1 MISDIPVT
9 IELSQNAKDNDLMV
23 FNDNQTASVS
33 VSGSSFIVSQVQK
46 ENILV
51 TALQAGTIDRAG
63 DLYLGALGE
72 TARHLE
78 RI

>member
-23 FNDNQTASVS
+23 LMITRPPASLFPAQLYRKPGS
-33 VSGSSFIVSQVQK
+33 EGKYSGNCSS
-46 ENILV
+46 
-51 TALQAGTIDRAG
+51 GRDDRQSG